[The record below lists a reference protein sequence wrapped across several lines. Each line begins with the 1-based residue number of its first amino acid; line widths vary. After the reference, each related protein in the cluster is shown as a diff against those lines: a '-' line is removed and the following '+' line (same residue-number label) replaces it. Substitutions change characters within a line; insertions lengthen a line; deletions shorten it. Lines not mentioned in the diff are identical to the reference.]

1 MSEKEKKW
9 LSWTVKKKIPAFT
22 LQLFFALVIFS
33 ILSCGGGRMQDESI
47 QQREKQYGTTPKIKI
62 GAIIPLSGQL
72 AGFGET
78 FEKALKL
85 AVDEINSQGG
95 VLGQQIGLSTC
106 DDGTTPEGAKNC
118 FDKLTGEGIKF
129 IIGPATSSGVI
140 NGVCG
145 GAQNKVCTPVKEKKV
160 LVVSPSATSPLISE
174 LDDGGFV
181 WRTPPSDAFQ
191 GEALA
196 DYIKQDQSL
205 TRVAVIFR
213 DDPYGRGLAT
223 AFKSRFEKLGGNV
236 LAFVSYPE
244 DKEKDFTQE
253 INALYENGNPEGI
266 VLITFVSDGNNL
278 LVELR
283 NYITAN
289 QLQKPKL
296 FGVDG
301 NKDKDISGGPAADF
315 IKGNMWGTAPTPP
328 KQDEDYG
335 KFSQAYKEKWGSD
348 PAIFNDNA
356 YDAVYVIAIG
366 IESAGEYNPE
376 KAKEKLVE
384 LTNGGEQVKPVSAG
398 GSWSDIVQKIKE
410 GVDIDYKGVSG
421 KLDFDQNGDVK
432 SGYYIIW
439 QITDTKGEESDFAE
453 VKTIAVGQ

>member
-1 MSEKEKKW
+1 MPEKGKEW
-9 LSWTVKKKIPAFT
+9 LSWAIKKKIPVFM
-22 LQLFFALVIFS
+22 LQLFFALAIFS
-33 ILSCGGGRMQDESI
+33 ILSCGGERMQDDNLK
-47 QQREKQYGTTPKIKI
+47 QQEKQQGATPKIKI
-62 GAIIPLSGQL
+62 GAIIPLSGKL

-95 VLGQQIGLSTC
+95 VLGQQIEISTC
-106 DDGTTPEGAKNC
+106 DDGTTSEGAKNC

-145 GAQNKVCTPVKEKKV
+145 GAQNKVCAPVKEKKV
-160 LVVSPSATSPLISE
+160 LVISPSATSPLISE

-181 WRTPPSDAFQ
+181 WRTPVSDAFQ

-196 DYIKQDQSL
+196 DYIKQDQNL

-213 DDPYGRGLAT
+213 DDPYGRGLAI
-223 AFKSRFEKLGGNV
+223 AFKLRFEKLGGNV
-236 LAFVSYPE
+236 LTFVSYPE
-244 DKEKDFTQE
+244 DKEKNFTQE
-253 INALYENGNPEGI
+253 INDLYKNGNPEGI
-266 VLITFVSDGNNL
+266 VLITFVSEGNNL

-283 NYITAN
+283 DYISAN
-289 QLQKPKL
+289 QIQKPKL

-301 NKDKDISGGPAADF
+301 NKDKDISGGPAANF

-356 YDAVYVIAIG
+356 YDAVYVIAMG
-366 IESAGEYNPE
+366 IEAAEEYNPE
-376 KAKEKLVE
+376 KVKEKLVE
-384 LTNGGEQVKPVSAG
+384 LTNGGEEVKPVSSG
-398 GSWSDIVQKIKE
+398 GSWSDIVQKIKD
-410 GVDIDYKGVSG
+410 GVDVDYKGVSG

-439 QITDTKGEESDFAE
+439 QITNTKGEESDFK
-453 VKTIAVGQ
+453 VIKTVPVGE